1 MEELDLLKKD
11 WKRRENAFEQLSEP
25 DIYKMIHKS
34 SSSLV
39 RWILIIS
46 IVELVFWTA
55 IGMVAGTD
63 EYLDGMDNE
72 AFRIGL
78 SVLTYVNYAVVIGF
92 IYLFYRNYVQIST
105 IADTRTLMKD
115 ILRTRRTVQ
124 YYVWYNLAMI
134 GLSMAVG
141 FVIAIVCSPQVAG
154 LKDVIT
160 HDNWALSKTVA
171 LLFVVLCLSVGLV
184 WVIYRLIY
192 GTLMRRLLANYREL
206 KKIDFD

>member
-11 WKRRENAFEQLSEP
+11 WKRRENAFEQVSEP

-160 HDNWALSKTVA
+160 HDNWALTKTVA

>member
-160 HDNWALSKTVA
+160 HDNWALIKTVA

>member
-11 WKRRENAFEQLSEP
+11 WKRRENAFEQVSEP

-160 HDNWALSKTVA
+160 HDNWALIKTVA